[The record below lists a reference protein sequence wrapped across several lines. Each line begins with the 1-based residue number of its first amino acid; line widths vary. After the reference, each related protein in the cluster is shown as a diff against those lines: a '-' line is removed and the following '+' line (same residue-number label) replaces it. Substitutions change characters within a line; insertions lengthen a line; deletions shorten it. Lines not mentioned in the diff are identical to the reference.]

1 MGCRATPRGFSLGRV
16 TAEFGLRDPW
26 RAASQAAG
34 VVVWGQGPFPWALDQ
49 CPALS
54 VIPST
59 PAEPCTLPGMG
70 GPFPSPRRA
79 DSNRGAG
86 GMVSHE
92 GSQAGEAGEALSGSA
107 PGAQP
112 HSVRQAIR
120 TGFPSR
126 RVWGLTQ
133 PCFRLLS
140 HLMPALWTLED
151 RRFPGLWHTA
161 GSRRRVLSEP
171 RP

>member
-1 MGCRATPRGFSLGRV
+1 MAP
-16 TAEFGLRDPW
+16 
-26 RAASQAAG
+26 QAAG

-70 GPFPSPRRA
+70 GPFPSPQRA

-86 GMVSHE
+86 GMVRHE
-92 GSQAGEAGEALSGSA
+92 GSQAGAAGEALSDSA

-112 HSVRQAIR
+112 HSVRQTIHI
-120 TGFPSR
+120 GFPSR
-126 RVWGLTQ
+126 QVWGLTQ
-133 PCFRLLS
+133 PSFRLLS

-151 RRFPGLWHTA
+151 RRFPCLWHMA